1 MTDQADSTE
10 VPRAVVLLSGGL
22 DSSTV
27 LAWARSRG
35 RECFA
40 LSFDYGQ
47 RHRVELERAKEI
59 SGFLGAAEHR
69 IVAVDLRGFG
79 GSALTDDID
88 VPKGRID
95 PHGSREGGAGGRHS
109 DHLRP
114 GPHTIFL
121 SFALAYAEVRNA
133 SEIWL
138 GINAI
143 DYSGYPDC
151 RPEYLEAFQNLA
163 DLATKVGV
171 EGGPCSGPARRAFQG
186 RHRAEGPRARRT
198 HRANTELLRPG
209 GGRHAVRAMRQ
220 LHHAAGGDR
229 RGMTDSRIGI
239 ACILQLKVERRQLD
253 GSCLTLETRTWI
265 PRPAPRRPWTMPPLP
280 EASSSAA
287 CTSRSL
293 SSSSSAVGRCWPR
306 PRFPASRFS
315 SDLECHRPC
324 ATSPR
329 SRGGGCSSWSPS

>member
-69 IVAVDLRGFG
+69 TVTVDLRAFG

-95 PHGSREGGAGGRHS
+95 PHGSREGGAPEDDIPITYVPARN
-109 DHLRP
+109 
-114 GPHTIFL
+114 TIFL

-171 EGGPCSGPARRAFQG
+171 EGC
-186 RHRAEGPRARRT
+186 GPRFVAPLVELSKVDIVRKARELGVPIERT
-198 HRANTELLRPG
+198 LSCYDPAEDGTPC
-209 GGRHAVRAMRQ
+209 GRCDSCIMRQ
-220 LHHAAGGDR
+220 AA
-229 RGMTDSRIGI
+229 I
-239 ACILQLKVERRQLD
+239 A
-253 GSCLTLETRTWI
+253 
-265 PRPAPRRPWTMPPLP
+265 
-280 EASSSAA
+280 EA
-287 CTSRSL
+287 
-293 SSSSSAVGRCWPR
+293 
-306 PRFPASRFS
+306 
-315 SDLECHRPC
+315 
-324 ATSPR
+324 
-329 SRGGGCSSWSPS
+329 